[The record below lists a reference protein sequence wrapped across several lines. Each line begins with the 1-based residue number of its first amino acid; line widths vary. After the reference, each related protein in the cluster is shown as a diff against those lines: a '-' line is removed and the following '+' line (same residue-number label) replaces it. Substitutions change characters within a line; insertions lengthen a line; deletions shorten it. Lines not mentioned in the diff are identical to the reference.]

1 MDGSS
6 QRSDSWVKGLHLL
19 LEDDQSTIHFSDYA
33 AITQTMLDGYV
44 ELVRKGKPD
53 QAIALAMMGA
63 TLNFY
68 EMFGMLEDLPDF
80 LRSLAD
86 RIEDDSLPN

>member
-1 MDGSS
+1 M
-6 QRSDSWVKGLHLL
+6 L
-19 LEDDQSTIHFSDYA
+19 LEDEQSTVHFSDYA
-33 AITQTMLDGYV
+33 GVMQSMLDGYA

-53 QAIALAMMGA
+53 QTIALAMMGA

-68 EMFGMLEDLPDF
+68 EMFGLSSHLPHL

-86 RIEDDSLPN
+86 RIEDDCPPN